1 MRSTRILTLLIV
13 TLSPFLLRAQ
23 EQNKEVSKQYLEQ
36 ATLMIEGSQAYDD
49 VRDVMVQAADA
60 DTTNFKANFDAGDLH
75 LKTVNKSLASKY
87 FMRVYRQDPEYR
99 FDLEYWIGFSYQL
112 GMEFDKAIEFYNRY
126 KARVAKKP
134 TYQGKDRVDVKLADR
149 RIEECENGRR
159 FVAAPR
165 NYSIT
170 NIGREINSEY
180 EDFGPVLN
188 ETEDEMVFTTR
199 RRDGNTNEN
208 VADDNKP
215 YEDIFYSKKVN
226 GVWSPAKSVG
236 TVVNSKY
243 NESSLALSPDG
254 NTLFIY
260 RDEGNGDIYFSER
273 QADGLWSE
281 PEALP
286 GIINSSYREASVSIT
301 RDENT
306 LYFSSE
312 RPGGLG
318 GSDIYVCTKDEKGE
332 WSRVKNLGPTVNT
345 PDDEDGPFIDQEGKT
360 LYFSSAG
367 RGGMGGFDI
376 YKSTLIGPE
385 KTEWSEPEN
394 LGYPINTPDD
404 DIYYV
409 ASKDGQRGYYASVRD
424 DGMGYTDI
432 YVITIAEEP
441 AKAEP
446 VVAFNIEPE
455 KQKEEPA
462 TNGTETTPVTPPTKT
477 ALVPLKY
484 VVQVVDAATG
494 NALDARVR
502 LQGAKDNVVPG
513 MSSQGTG
520 VFAFQITAPQ
530 AKDYRL
536 SVEREGYVFQNLL
549 VRLEGAQSEAKTVT
563 RTVELRRLSVGVS
576 SILRNI
582 YFDFGKA
589 SFKSESYNELNKLLS
604 LMQQNSGMSVEIA
617 GHTDAVGTK
626 TFNKTL
632 SQLRANAV
640 KNFLVD
646 KGIDARRVTAVG
658 YGEDRP
664 LASNDDESDGRE
676 LNRRVEFK
684 VLGK

>member
-1 MRSTRILTLLIV
+1 MRGTTRILTLLIV

-23 EQNKEVSKQYLEQ
+23 EQNKETSRQYLEL
-36 ATLMIEGSQAYDD
+36 AKEMTEGSQAFDII
-49 VRDVMVQAADA
+49 RDVMVQAADA
-60 DTTNFKANFDAGDLH
+60 DTTNFKANFEAGDLY

-99 FDLEYWIGFSYQL
+99 FDLEYWIGFSFQL
-112 GMEFDKAIEFYNRY
+112 GMEFDKAIDFYQRY
-126 KARVAKKP
+126 EQRMAKKP
-134 TYQGKDRVDVKLADR
+134 TYQGKDKVDASIVNR
-149 RIEECENGRR
+149 RIKECQNGKG

-165 NYSIT
+165 SYSIV

-188 ETEDEMVFTTR
+188 EAEDEMVFTTR
-199 RRDGNTNEN
+199 RRDGNMNEN

-215 YEDIFYSKKVN
+215 YEEIFYSKKVG

-236 TVVNSKY
+236 TLVNSKY

-273 QADGLWSE
+273 QSDGSWGE

-286 GIINSSYREASVSIT
+286 GIINSSYREASVTIT
-301 RDENT
+301 KDENT

-318 GSDIYVCTKDEKGE
+318 GSDIYVCTKDSNGE
-332 WSRVKNLGPTVNT
+332 WSRVKNLGPSINT
-345 PDDEDGPFIDQEGKT
+345 LLDEDGPFIDYDSKT

-376 YKSTLIGPE
+376 YKSSLINPD
-385 KTEWSEPEN
+385 KNEWSEPEN
-394 LGYPINTPDD
+394 MGFPINTPDD

-432 YVITIAEEP
+432 YMITAQEQP
-441 AKAEP
+441 T
-446 VVAFNIEPE
+446 
-455 KQKEEPA
+455 KEEPVTA
-462 TNGTETTPVTPPTKT
+462 TTKEPDPIKEPTTTTKIETPKTTPAKVER
-477 ALVPLKY
+477 VPLKY
-484 VVQVVDAATG
+484 VVKVIDGDTG
-494 NALDARVR
+494 SPLDAKVR
-502 LQGAKDNVVPG
+502 LQGAKDKVVPG
-513 MSSQGTG
+513 MVPQGSGT
-520 VFAFQITAPQ
+520 FEFNITAAQ
-530 AKDYRL
+530 TKDYRL
-536 SVEREGYVFQNLL
+536 SVEREGYIFQNLL
-549 VRLEGAQSEAKTVT
+549 VQIEGAQTQPKTIQ
-563 RTVELRRLSVGVS
+563 RTVELRKLVVGAS

-589 SFKSESYNELNKLLS
+589 TFKNESYNELNKLLAM
-604 LMQQNSGMSVEIA
+604 MQQNSGTNVEIA

-626 TFNKTL
+626 AFNKYL
-632 SQLRANAV
+632 SQARANAV
-640 KNFLVD
+640 KNYLVD
-646 KGIDARRVTAVG
+646 KGVDARRITAVG
-658 YGEDRP
+658 YGEERP
-664 LASNDDESDGRE
+664 LASNDDEDEGRE

-684 VLGK
+684 VLSR